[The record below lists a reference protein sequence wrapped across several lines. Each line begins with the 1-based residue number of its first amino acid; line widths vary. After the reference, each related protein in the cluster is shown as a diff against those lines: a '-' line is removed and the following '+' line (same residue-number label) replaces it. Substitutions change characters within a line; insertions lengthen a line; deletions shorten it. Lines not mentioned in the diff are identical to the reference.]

1 VASADG
7 AREGWYS
14 SPEGSFLCKD
24 GPARLRGEKPVNKKL
39 CFVVTDKELVVSI
52 LDELASLEA
61 CYWVK
66 HTVTGKEGMF
76 LGRCFLT
83 DEDLLGRLWDKYKKH
98 PRLMCT
104 LQDDDFTK
112 RFRT

>member
-1 VASADG
+1 M
-7 AREGWYS
+7 
-14 SPEGSFLCKD
+14 
-24 GPARLRGEKPVNKKL
+24 NKKL
-39 CFVVTDKELVVSI
+39 CFVGTDKELVASV

-66 HTVTGKEGMF
+66 YTVADKEGMF

-83 DEDLLGRLWDKYKKH
+83 DAELLGQLWDKYKKH

-104 LQDDDFTK
+104 LQDDDFTA